1 MFKSLMQPLQLLIKG
16 VSGKDRQAKQQL
28 SQQLFALQGA
38 CGRLQKECDRLQ
50 QDNEAQRNAF
60 EVLQR
65 DRNELDTLLSYAD
78 RENQDLS
85 THNKQLR
92 SQLQQLEENNQ
103 LLRSKLIYLNQK
115 ADIRAYQQSDGQSDG
130 QSGESLRAKDGQ
142 DPISFKILPTEKSR
156 QKAARQKAGEF
167 ESTSRNADTHPLIN
181 LSQISLALI
190 GGHETTYR
198 EVSEALKAYGLKRCI
213 HVPPHSIA
221 SNSRNQI
228 KDKIS
233 QCDLIVTITT
243 YVDHSVVRC
252 VKQLKEAQ
260 LLAGDV
266 IRVSCHGKS
275 GVVREVIAYFST
287 EQPA

>member
-1 MFKSLMQPLQLLIKG
+1 MQPLQLLIKG

-28 SQQLFALQGA
+28 SQQLSALQAA
-38 CGRLQKECDRLQ
+38 CDCLQQECDRLQ
-50 QDNEAQRNAF
+50 QEKEAQHKAF
-60 EVLQR
+60 DVLQR
-65 DRNELDTLLSYAD
+65 DRNELDTLLTYAD
-78 RENQDLS
+78 RENQELS
-85 THNKQLR
+85 VHNKQLR
-92 SQLQQLEENNQ
+92 SQLQQLEESNQ
-103 LLRSKLIYLNQK
+103 LLKSKLIYLDQK
-115 ADIRAYQQSDGQSDG
+115 ADLLAYQQPDEYLLAQEDSIVRNTASLQPLTTETALQKTELFDAS
-130 QSGESLRAKDGQ
+130 SLES
-142 DPISFKILPTEKSR
+142 EKNP
-156 QKAARQKAGEF
+156 F
-167 ESTSRNADTHPLIN
+167 IN

-198 EVSEALKAYGLKRCI
+198 EVSEALKEYGLKRCI

-287 EQPA
+287 QQPA